1 MKEFI
6 NRGIKKLM
14 STGFFHIF
22 GATVVNKILAFL
34 SNFFIVRLIS
44 KSSFGIYTYANN
56 ILSFLLLL
64 SGMGLV
70 SGVFQ
75 LCSENAKNKK
85 KAEEIYS
92 YGTKIGIAFNI
103 LLTITI
109 LIISILCKLPFEGA
123 NKLLAMMSIT
133 PLINI
138 LFEFQQIYLRFN
150 LKNKEYSYASTV
162 NTVLILIFSVAGAGF
177 FAAPGLIFGRYIAY
191 IISEII
197 NFKIFKAPIF
207 LNQVEKITRSVKS
220 VLYRISII
228 SMLNNGL
235 SQTLYLLDVFIL
247 GIVGISG
254 SGIASYKV
262 ATIIPTALYF
272 IPSAVCVYIYPYFA
286 MNKDDT
292 RWVIDNYKKTT
303 LGMIAINGLITII
316 LIAGAPLII
325 NLCFGKQYANAVK
338 CFRILMLG
346 FFMNGS
352 FRGIAGN
359 LLVTQRRLKFNLFE
373 GLVSGGVNIIG
384 NLILIPRMGS
394 IGAAI
399 ATLCVMNISA
409 VLSSGYFIYVLKK
422 KETMD
427 NSLQP

>member
-44 KSSFGIYTYANN
+44 KSSFGTYTYANN

-64 SGMGLV
+64 SGIGLV

-75 LCSENAKNKK
+75 LCSENARNEKR
-85 KAEEIYS
+85 AEEIYS
-92 YGTKIGIAFNI
+92 YGTKIGILFNI
-103 LLTITI
+103 VLAIII
-109 LIISILCKLPFEGA
+109 LIVSISCKLPFEGA
-123 NKLLAMMSIT
+123 NRLLAMMSIT
-133 PLINI
+133 PIINI
-138 LFEFQQIYLRFN
+138 LFEFQQIYLRFK
-150 LKNKEYSYASTV
+150 LKNKEYSYASTI
-162 NTVLILIFSVAGAGF
+162 NTVLILIFSVAGAAF

-197 NFKIFKAPIF
+197 NLRIFNSPILLFK
-207 LNQVEKITRSVKS
+207 VGKITRGVKS
-220 VLYRISII
+220 VLYRISVI

-235 SQTLYLLDVFIL
+235 SQTLYLLDIFIL
-247 GIVGISG
+247 GLVGISG

-303 LGMIAINGLITII
+303 LGMIALNGLITVI
-316 LIAGAPLII
+316 LIAAAPLVM
-325 NLCFGKQYANAVK
+325 NLCFGKQYVDAVK

-409 VLSSGYFIYVLKK
+409 ALSSGYFIYVLKK